1 MKKLNHSRFLS
12 QISSFLP
19 YSPDSA
25 NYSLYESFIDIL
37 LSDGGDDDFASQNT
51 YTIAFKLS
59 KQVTLKHIEQY
70 DNDIDP
76 LDIYL
81 NIKPSIL

>member
-1 MKKLNHSRFLS
+1 MEKLSHSQFLS

-25 NYSLYESFIDIL
+25 NYALYESFIDIL
-37 LSDGGDDDFASQNT
+37 ISDGGDDTFAFRNT
-51 YTIAFKLS
+51 YNIAFEFS

-70 DNDIDP
+70 DNDIDT

-81 NIKPSIL
+81 EIKPSIL